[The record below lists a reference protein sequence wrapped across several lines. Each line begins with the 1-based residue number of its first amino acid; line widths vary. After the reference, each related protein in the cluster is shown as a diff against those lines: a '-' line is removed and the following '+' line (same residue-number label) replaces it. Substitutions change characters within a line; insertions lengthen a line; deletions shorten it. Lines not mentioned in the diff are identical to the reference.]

1 MTWAEMV
8 KIEPRLEEL
17 LREIRSIKDDK
28 TKTYFC
34 ANEVWYEQYKPRF
47 KRLVGWGAEKEEM
60 RGSDAYDLAYHKLY
74 SPLPGCRRCA
84 CL

>member
-1 MTWAEMV
+1 MAWAEMV

-17 LREIRSIKDDK
+17 YQQIRLIKDDK
-28 TKTYFC
+28 TTPCFC
-34 ANEVWYEQYKPRF
+34 ANEIWYERFKPRF
-47 KRLVGWGAEKEEM
+47 KYLVGWLAENEDL

-74 SPLPGCRRCA
+74 TPLPSCRGCS